1 MSGKRMEPAG
11 PALQKHHHHRRRH
24 TRIWPLAVGAAVL
37 AALVIGVWSLIAGYF
52 ILSPQPVLTLNGE
65 KHEEISACSD
75 YTDPGAR
82 AHRGRTDLSGNVEE
96 QSDLD
101 TRRPGDYTITY
112 TVTYRGRTA
121 RATRTVTVR
130 DTTAPVIELRGDAH
144 SFAYLGADWK
154 DKGVTATDDVD
165 GDVTSSV
172 TVSGT
177 VDTSAAG
184 DYTITYTVTDQAGN
198 AATAERTVTVKKADK
213 SSRIYL
219 TFDDGP
225 SIYTNDILDIL
236 DSYNVKATF
245 FVVGK
250 EGTNA
255 EEALQRIVD
264 EGHTLGMH
272 SYSHKYKELY
282 ESMDSFTQD
291 FARIRDSIYQATG
304 VESVCYRF
312 PGGSSNTI
320 SEIDMHDFI
329 DYLDSQGV
337 EYYDWNVSSG
347 DGGSMKLSTDTL
359 LENCTKD
366 IDTRD
371 TSIILLHDS
380 AEKPTTV
387 EALPDIIENILAR
400 PDTVILPITENTRPI
415 HHIE

>member
-1 MSGKRMEPAG
+1 MAKELQQTLPEARRKRVQRLKKMIIGIVAAGIVIPLLCCVYLFCRLHTIDGTLKTLEQRLDELDIRNQELQTLLQQLQEQKSTPVQTPQIQEDSSGAEASEPVAEESSG
-11 PALQKHHHHRRRH
+11 Q
-24 TRIWPLAVGAAVL
+24 
-37 AALVIGVWSLIAGYF
+37 
-52 ILSPQPVLTLNGE
+52 
-65 KHEEISACSD
+65 EEI
-75 YTDPGAR
+75 
-82 AHRGRTDLSGNVEE
+82 HKV
-96 QSDLD
+96 
-101 TRRPGDYTITY
+101 
-112 TVTYRGRTA
+112 
-121 RATRTVTVR
+121 
-130 DTTAPVIELRGDAH
+130 
-144 SFAYLGADWK
+144 
-154 DKGVTATDDVD
+154 
-165 GDVTSSV
+165 
-172 TVSGT
+172 
-177 VDTSAAG
+177 
-184 DYTITYTVTDQAGN
+184 
-198 AATAERTVTVKKADK
+198 
-213 SSRIYL
+213 YL

-250 EGTNA
+250 EGINA

-291 FARIRDSIYQATG
+291 FARIRDYIYQATG
-304 VESVCYRF
+304 EESVCYRF
-312 PGGSSNTI
+312 PGGSSNTV

>member
-1 MSGKRMEPAG
+1 MAKELQQTLPEARRKRVQRLKKMIIGIVAAGIVIPLLCCVYLFCRLHTIDGTLKTLEQRLDELDIRNQELQTLLQQLQEQKSTPVQTPQIQEDSPGAEASEPVAEESFG
-11 PALQKHHHHRRRH
+11 Q
-24 TRIWPLAVGAAVL
+24 
-37 AALVIGVWSLIAGYF
+37 
-52 ILSPQPVLTLNGE
+52 
-65 KHEEISACSD
+65 EEI
-75 YTDPGAR
+75 
-82 AHRGRTDLSGNVEE
+82 HKV
-96 QSDLD
+96 
-101 TRRPGDYTITY
+101 
-112 TVTYRGRTA
+112 
-121 RATRTVTVR
+121 
-130 DTTAPVIELRGDAH
+130 
-144 SFAYLGADWK
+144 
-154 DKGVTATDDVD
+154 
-165 GDVTSSV
+165 
-172 TVSGT
+172 
-177 VDTSAAG
+177 
-184 DYTITYTVTDQAGN
+184 
-198 AATAERTVTVKKADK
+198 
-213 SSRIYL
+213 YL

-225 SIYTNDILDIL
+225 SIYTNNILDIL

>member
-1 MSGKRMEPAG
+1 MAKELQQTAPETRRKRVQRLKKMIIGIVAAGIVIPLLCCVYLICRLDTIDGTLKTLEQRLDELDIRNQELQTLLQQLQEQKSTPVQTPQIQEDSSGAEASEPVAEESSG
-11 PALQKHHHHRRRH
+11 Q
-24 TRIWPLAVGAAVL
+24 
-37 AALVIGVWSLIAGYF
+37 
-52 ILSPQPVLTLNGE
+52 
-65 KHEEISACSD
+65 EEI
-75 YTDPGAR
+75 
-82 AHRGRTDLSGNVEE
+82 HKV
-96 QSDLD
+96 
-101 TRRPGDYTITY
+101 
-112 TVTYRGRTA
+112 
-121 RATRTVTVR
+121 
-130 DTTAPVIELRGDAH
+130 
-144 SFAYLGADWK
+144 
-154 DKGVTATDDVD
+154 
-165 GDVTSSV
+165 
-172 TVSGT
+172 
-177 VDTSAAG
+177 
-184 DYTITYTVTDQAGN
+184 
-198 AATAERTVTVKKADK
+198 
-213 SSRIYL
+213 YL

-255 EEALQRIVD
+255 EEALQRIVA

-291 FARIRDSIYQATG
+291 FARIRDYIYQATG
-304 VESVCYRF
+304 EESVCYRF
-312 PGGSSNTI
+312 PGGSSNTV

-387 EALPDIIENILAR
+387 EALPDIIENILTR